1 MNSLRAQDILK
12 HITGDEDYGV
22 AMMQKL
28 PLDEAIAVEGDL
40 LNACIKEADEKK
52 NANDAAF
59 FGDMQEAFRPI
70 IIDKIRNESHL
81 WVIYSDVN
89 GYPYDVDG
97 DMLVVYD
104 YNKSKEITDRLN
116 AQGYLAVLSLATPE
130 QFANEV
136 AHMYRNGYKNV
147 RFVGGN
153 ETPFIVS
160 REELYP
166 YDKFMKEDYVTNPAL
181 SQAMIALFQ
190 ETRKTSK
197 VEEGAPEEA
206 FTRMLK
212 KREEEFVTALKN
224 AEFMVPCVKTENGEE
239 IEISF
244 QYLDIT
250 EQIGS
255 DNGEK
260 VIAIPAFTDG
270 FEMNKCYPGKTEDM
284 LCTFDELV
292 ATVVELGASGII
304 INALGISH
312 YMSVKTLEAL

>member
-1 MNSLRAQDILK
+1 
-12 HITGDEDYGV
+12 
-22 AMMQKL
+22 
-28 PLDEAIAVEGDL
+28 
-40 LNACIKEADEKK
+40 
-52 NANDAAF
+52 
-59 FGDMQEAFRPI
+59 
-70 IIDKIRNESHL
+70 
-81 WVIYSDVN
+81 
-89 GYPYDVDG
+89 
-97 DMLVVYD
+97 
-104 YNKSKEITDRLN
+104 
-116 AQGYLAVLSLATPE
+116 
-130 QFANEV
+130 
-136 AHMYRNGYKNV
+136 
-147 RFVGGN
+147 
-153 ETPFIVS
+153 
-160 REELYP
+160 
-166 YDKFMKEDYVTNPAL
+166 MKEDYVTNPAL

-197 VEEGAPEEA
+197 VEAGAPEEA

-244 QYLDIT
+244 QYLDVT

-260 VIAIPAFTDG
+260 VIAIPVFTDG

>member
-1 MNSLRAQDILK
+1 MYKRQ
-12 HITGDEDYGV
+12 
-22 AMMQKL
+22 
-28 PLDEAIAVEGDL
+28 
-40 LNACIKEADEKK
+40 
-52 NANDAAF
+52 
-59 FGDMQEAFRPI
+59 
-70 IIDKIRNESHL
+70 
-81 WVIYSDVN
+81 IYSDVN

-244 QYLDIT
+244 QYLDVT

-260 VIAIPAFTDG
+260 VIAIPVFTDG